1 MEALC
6 SVNISKKACLMSRY
20 KHPFDLGKELSE
32 RNTQSRVKPLLSQRT
47 QRKYQWL
54 ASIPEE
60 IQSVIRQYD
69 DIFTTRILL
78 NIFASRQS
86 HFEKENWK
94 YLRAEVARYLKKGK
108 PHRPRKALNYPKGRA
123 GGSIEQQR
131 KRQTEFKEEP
141 KHAPAHKLQSEVIAE
156 LSAQNTLREKLST
169 WVEVSNGE
177 IRIKYCGEEDLER
190 LLEIIQ
196 ASSTGSTNRPNFP
209 SHSTHRQARFCLDR

>member
-6 SVNISKKACLMSRY
+6 NINVFQEDCLMSRY
-20 KHPFDLGKELSE
+20 KHPFDLAKELSVHGT
-32 RNTQSRVKPLLSQRT
+32 RTGVRPLISERT
-47 QRKYQWL
+47 QRKYRWL
-54 ASIPEE
+54 ASIPQE
-60 IQSVIRQYD
+60 IQSVIRQYE

-78 NIFASRQS
+78 NIFASRQA

-94 YLRAEVARYLKKGK
+94 YLRAEVARYLQKGK

-141 KHAPAHKLQSEVIAE
+141 KHAPAHKLQSEVMAE

-209 SHSTHRQARFCLDR
+209 SHSTHRQASFCLDR

>member
-1 MEALC
+1 
-6 SVNISKKACLMSRY
+6 MSRY
-20 KHPFDLGKELSE
+20 KHPFDLGKEISE
-32 RNTQSRVKPLLSQRT
+32 RGTQSRVKPLLSQRT

-54 ASIPEE
+54 ASIPKE
-60 IQSVIRQYD
+60 IQSVIRQYE

-78 NIFASRQS
+78 NIFASRQA

-94 YLRAEVARYLKKGK
+94 YLRAEVARYLQKGK

-131 KRQTEFKEEP
+131 KRQTENKIEP
-141 KHAPAHKLQSEVIAE
+141 KKLPAQKLQSEVMAE

-177 IRIKYCGEEDLER
+177 IRIKYCGQEDLER
-190 LLEIIQ
+190 LLGIIDY
-196 ASSTGSTNRPNFP
+196 SRYTNPFKSQNRMPKIEQV
-209 SHSTHRQARFCLDR
+209 RE